1 MKKKQIIVG
10 IDVSKDTLDV
20 FIRGIN
26 CSFVVKN
33 GPKGFSTL
41 LETICKE
48 AQCKHNQLF
57 ICFENTG
64 KYSKMLSAFLHSM
77 KIVFFM
83 ETPLAIKKSLGITRG
98 KNDRIDAQ
106 RIADYAF
113 EKQHKIKP
121 TVLPGAEIENLKMLL
136 TLREKL
142 VKHRTAHKNGITDL
156 HDCYREGETQFIK
169 ELQEKLICRFD
180 KAIQDVENEI
190 ERIIKEN
197 DSLLN
202 NYHLIQS
209 VKGIAK
215 INAFYFIAY
224 TANFTLFTTA
234 RAYACYCGIAPFE
247 TSSGTVKGRAK
258 VHQYANKQLKS
269 LLNMAASSVIQT
281 KGEYR
286 DYYNKRVKELGKS
299 KMSTLN
305 IVRNKLVYR
314 VFAVVNRQTPYV
326 DLYKFAA

>member
-10 IDVSKDTLDV
+10 IDVSKNTLDV
-20 FIRGIN
+20 FIRVVDR
-26 CSFVVKN
+26 SFVVSN
-33 GPKGFSTL
+33 GPKGFPTL
-41 LETICKE
+41 LETIRKE
-48 AQCKHNQLF
+48 AQCNLHQLF

-64 KYSKMLSAFLHSM
+64 KYSKMLSVFLHSM
-77 KIVFFM
+77 KIAFLM

-98 KNDRIDAQ
+98 KNDRIDAR

-113 EKQHKIKP
+113 EKQHVLKP
-121 TVLPGAEIENLKMLL
+121 TVLPGAEIESIKMLL

-142 VKHRTAHKNGITDL
+142 VRQRTAHKNGITDL
-156 HDCYREGETQFIK
+156 HDCYRDGETQFVK
-169 ELQEKLICRFD
+169 ELQEELIRRLD
-180 KAIQDVENEI
+180 TAIQDVENEI
-190 ERIIKEN
+190 ERIIKEDN
-197 DSLLN
+197 SLLT
-202 NYHLIQS
+202 NYGLVRS

-224 TANFTLFTTA
+224 TANFTLFATA

-258 VHQYANKQLKS
+258 VNHYANKQLKS
-269 LLNMAASSVIQT
+269 LLNMAASSVVQT

-286 DYYNKRVKELGKS
+286 DYYNKRVNELGKS

>member
-1 MKKKQIIVG
+1 MKKNQIIVG

-26 CSFVVKN
+26 CSFAVKN

-41 LETICKE
+41 LETICNE
-48 AQCKHNQLF
+48 AQCKHHQLF

-64 KYSKMLSAFLHSM
+64 KYSKMLSVFLHSM
-77 KIVFFM
+77 KIPFFM

-113 EKQHKIKP
+113 EKHHKLKP
-121 TVLPGAEIENLKMLL
+121 TVLPGAKIENIKMLL

-142 VKHRTAHKNGITDL
+142 IKHRTAYKNGITDL

-169 ELQEKLICRFD
+169 ETQEKLICQLNEEL
-180 KAIQDVENEI
+180 AGVENEI
-190 ERIIKEN
+190 ERIINEDASMVK
-197 DSLLN
+197 
-202 NYHLIQS
+202 NYNLVQS

-224 TANFTLFTTA
+224 TANFTLFATA

-247 TSSGTVKGRAK
+247 NSSGTVRGRAK
-258 VHQYANKQLKS
+258 VHHCANKQLKS
-269 LLNMAASSVIQT
+269 LLNMAASSAIIT

-305 IVRNKLVYR
+305 IIRNKLVYR

-326 DLYKFAA
+326 DLCKFAA

>member
-10 IDVSKDTLDV
+10 IDVSKSTLDV
-20 FIRGIN
+20 FIRAIN
-26 CSFVVKN
+26 YSFVVEN

-41 LETICKE
+41 LETICNE
-48 AQCKHNQLF
+48 AKCNHRQLF

-64 KYSKMLSAFLHSM
+64 RYSKMLSVFLHSL
-77 KIVFFM
+77 KIVFCM
-83 ETPLAIKKSLGITRG
+83 ETALAIKKSLGITRG

-113 EKQHKIKP
+113 EKQHKLKP
-121 TVLPGAEIENLKMLL
+121 TVLPGAKIENIKMLL

-142 VKHRTAHKNGITDL
+142 VKHRTAHKNGIPDL
-156 HDCYREGETQFIK
+156 HDCYREGETQLIK
-169 ELQEKLICRFD
+169 EIQEKLICQFD
-180 KAIQDVENEI
+180 KAIQDIENEI
-190 ERIIKEN
+190 EKKIKE
-197 DSLLN
+197 DASLLN
-202 NYHLIQS
+202 NYNLIQS
-209 VKGIAK
+209 VKGIAR

-224 TANFTLFTTA
+224 TANFTLFATA

-247 TSSGTVKGRAK
+247 KSSGTVKGRAK
-258 VHQYANKQLKS
+258 VHHYANKQLKS
-269 LLNMAASSVIQT
+269 LLNMAASSVIQI

-286 DYYNKRVKELGKS
+286 DYYNKRVKELGKN